1 MILRFSQKL
10 GARLKAGPLSP
21 APLGEAPVAD
31 WTSHI
36 FFFDRAPYILVSNT
50 AALYSVVLYA
60 KGITNESMFITSFMT
75 SLRDI
80 MAADGLAAAYD
91 RFITPHAGTIRLA
104 SAYSRSVTGS
114 MTELIKCAKFFLS
127 DDDLSP
133 FELGFQLNDL
143 LLSPLASEK
152 SRGYGKPR
160 EAFQTLIA
168 ESPRPLGRGG

>member
-1 MILRFSQKL
+1 MILRFSRKL
-10 GARLKAGPLSP
+10 AARLKTGVLKP
-21 APLGEAPVAD
+21 APLDEAPVAD

-36 FFFDRAPYILVSNT
+36 FFFDRTPYILVSNT

-60 KGITNESMFITSFMT
+60 KGITKESMFITSLMT
-75 SLRDI
+75 TLRES
-80 MAADGLAAAYD
+80 MAADGLASAFD
-91 RFITPHAGTIRLA
+91 RFISPHAGTIRLA

-114 MTELIKCAKFFLS
+114 MTELIKCAKVFLC

-133 FELGFQLNDL
+133 FELGAQLNDF

-160 EAFQTLIA
+160 EAFQALLA
-168 ESPRPLGRGG
+168 ESDVS

>member
-21 APLGEAPVAD
+21 APLDEAPVAD

-104 SAYSRSVTGS
+104 G
-114 MTELIKCAKFFLS
+114 
-127 DDDLSP
+127 
-133 FELGFQLNDL
+133 GFANHGEGARLV
-143 LLSPLASEK
+143 
-152 SRGYGKPR
+152 
-160 EAFQTLIA
+160 
-168 ESPRPLGRGG
+168 RGGDGRVSEVWVGGTKLLPETAIAAELTERYGG

>member
-1 MILRFSQKL
+1 MTLRFSQKL
-10 GARLKAGPLSP
+10 AARLKAGPLKP
-21 APLGEAPVAD
+21 APLDEAPVAD

-36 FFFDRAPYILVSNT
+36 FFFDRTPYLLVSNT

-60 KGITNESMFITSFMT
+60 KGITNESIFITSLMT
-75 SLRDI
+75 SLRDA
-80 MAADGLAAAYD
+80 MAADGLAAVYD
-91 RFITPHAGTIRLA
+91 RFIAPRAGTIRLA

-114 MTELIKCAKFFLS
+114 MNELIKCAKVFLC

-160 EAFQTLIA
+160 EAFQTLLA
-168 ESPRPLGRGG
+168 EADAP